1 MHCTLQHDNRMCTL
15 LFRAT
20 ILLHGFSFLLS
31 WRLCYELWWEYKK
44 KLIYSQVRRKNKFR
58 QLILKMLTQEEMERL
73 LMQGMVNGTFSLE
86 NVTMLLEADGHGD
99 EEGRKPSS
107 PMLPYRL
114 ELDVRVQIGLYSVI
128 FLLAILGNLA
138 VILTLIQN
146 QGMRTITNLFLLNL
160 AIADLLVGVF
170 CMPFTLVG
178 IVLKDFVFGAV
189 LCKLIPYL
197 QGKCGHFIVHCFKK
211 ILYSIL
217 FYPPH
222 ISG

>member
-1 MHCTLQHDNRMCTL
+1 
-15 LFRAT
+15 
-20 ILLHGFSFLLS
+20 
-31 WRLCYELWWEYKK
+31 
-44 KLIYSQVRRKNKFR
+44 
-58 QLILKMLTQEEMERL
+58 MLTQEDMLLLEEMT
-73 LMQGMVNGTFSLE
+73 NGTLLLN
-86 NVTMLLEADGHGD
+86 NVTLLLESGIFAPDGQATNNDVLLNKPSLGSGTIGGD
-99 EEGRKPSS
+99 EGGDKGRRPSS

-138 VILTLIQN
+138 VILTLVQN
-146 QGMRTITNLFLLNL
+146 RGMRSITNMFLLNL

-197 QGKCGHFIVHCFKK
+197 QGKQILLSNYTYIFYCF
-211 ILYSIL
+211 
-217 FYPPH
+217 
-222 ISG
+222 